1 MANGLVG
8 QARKGTTG
16 RLEIRGLGKGYMD
29 GLTGVDI
36 VSEGSTV

>member
-1 MANGLVG
+1 MTSGLVG

-16 RLEIRGLGKGYMD
+16 RLEIRSLGKSYMD

-36 VSEGSTV
+36 VSDGSTV